1 MKKIINFRPIFYS
14 FISLGLGIYFAR
26 QIFCANLFI
35 LIAIALAFSFLTYIC
50 IKTKCI
56 NRLIVVAASFVLGV
70 GIFALSIATFNNA
83 KFEAGNYLVSGRI
96 NTVTTYSSSQSVLLD
111 NAYINGKKCG
121 NMIVNVKGS
130 TTMEEGYVITFTS
143 YVEKTELFSFNKFNN
158 YYYKYNV
165 AYTSTVY
172 SNQVSMDDFSGL
184 TISESLRK
192 SVKMILDKN
201 MSQDEAGIS
210 YASLFGDKTYVNDDI
225 RDNFSISGIAHLLAV
240 SGLHIGFLTSMLMFL
255 LNKTKFKK
263 YVNVIIV
270 GVILAFY
277 CYLCSFSVSVL
288 RASIM
293 FLVLSIAGI
302 FGKQYDKLN
311 SIGLAGIFVLLY
323 KPLSVFDAGFLLSFG
338 CVLGIFMFTN
348 FFRRFFSKLHFPK
361 KLTETLS
368 VMLAVQLGILPLTI
382 YYYGELS
389 LLTMLAN
396 FICIPIFEV
405 FFILLFA
412 LIFIALIIPPLG
424 IILKVPSLIIAFI
437 IKIAQIIANQKWA
450 IINLTKI
457 SPFML
462 VGIYFVL
469 FICSQ
474 FINLNKRQ
482 KLTTSSI
489 LLAVTI
495 LISLGI
501 TMPIT
506 FSQNVTFISAYN
518 DNCYIVQLNNKSF
531 CVGEYNSYLNDS
543 SSDYFNNVVYKNAD
557 YLLLQNSY
565 TPPKDNIYNK
575 IYSFG
580 TSEEDNVLLYN
591 NEYVLDNVKVVPI
604 KISNNACGV
613 MLEYNNFKVFVG
625 DSSLTFENFY
635 SINISYG
642 KINLLISSN
651 DDITNIDELNV
662 DSLYY
667 NKQLITLDQ
676 SFNMSGSWTINYK
689 NDKMESIRSLN

>member
-1 MKKIINFRPIFYS
+1 MKKIINFRPIFYC

-35 LIAIALAFSFLTYIC
+35 LIAISLAFAFLTFVC
-50 IKTKCI
+50 IKYKCI
-56 NRLIVVAASFVLGV
+56 TRLLMVASAFVLGV
-70 GIFALSIATFNNA
+70 GIFALSIATFNNV
-83 KFEAGNYLVSGRI
+83 KLEAGNYLVSGRI

-111 NAYINGKKCG
+111 NAYIGGKKCG
-121 NMIVNVKGS
+121 NMIVSVMGS
-130 TTMEEGYVITFTS
+130 SIMEEGYVITFTS

-165 AYTSTVY
+165 AYTSQVY

-192 SVKMILDKN
+192 SVKLILDKN
-201 MSQDEAGIS
+201 MEPNEAGIS
-210 YASLFGDKTYVNDDI
+210 YASLFGDKTYVNNDI

-255 LNKTKFKK
+255 LNKTKLKK
-263 YVNVIIV
+263 YVNVIII

-302 FGKQYDKLN
+302 FGKQYDRLN

-323 KPLSVFDAGFLLSFG
+323 KPLSFFDAGFLLSFG

-348 FFRRFFSKLHFPK
+348 FFKRLFSKWHCPK
-361 KLTETLS
+361 KLADTFS
-368 VMLAVQLGILPLTI
+368 VMFAVQLGILPLTI

-389 LLTMLAN
+389 LLTMVAN

-412 LIFIALIIPPLG
+412 LCIIALICPPLG
-424 IILKVPSLIIAFI
+424 VILKVPSLIIAFI
-437 IKIAQIIANQKWA
+437 IKVAQIIADQKWA
-450 IINLTKI
+450 IINLTKV

-469 FICSQ
+469 FVCSQ

-482 KLTTSSI
+482 KLTTGTI

-543 SSDYFNNVVYKNAD
+543 SSDYFNNVVYNTAD

-565 TPPKDNIYNK
+565 TPPKDNIYDK

-580 TSEEDNVLLYN
+580 SFEADNVLLYN
-591 NEYVLDNVKVVPI
+591 KEYVFDNVKIIPI
-604 KISNNACGV
+604 KISSKVCGV

-625 DSSLTFENFY
+625 DNALTFENFY

-651 DDITNIDELNV
+651 NNITNVEELNV

-667 NKQLITLDQ
+667 NKQLITQDQ
-676 SFNMSGSWTINYK
+676 TVNMSGSWTINYK
-689 NDKMESIRSLN
+689 NDKMQSIRSLN